1 MTQTLRRIDLHL
13 HSTASDGHYT
23 PAEVVAL
30 ALQHGLD
37 VIALTDHDTTAGLA
51 EALAA
56 AANTTLRV
64 LTGVELGTWHG
75 DINEVHL
82 LGYCFTPDDADFQE
96 RLRWM
101 RDERRLR
108 AEKMVARLAELGA
121 PIALARVLEI
131 AGDAAVGRPHVA
143 QALLE
148 AGHVAS
154 REEAFDRYLA
164 DGGPAYIPRLRLSLP
179 EAIAQIHAVGGV
191 AVLAHPFHLA
201 VDIEVLLPALLDAG
215 LDGLEAFY
223 PDHDAAFTARMVALA
238 RRHDLIVTGGSDFH
252 RPDADGSLTLGTVDV
267 PPDCIPPL
275 EARAARYRPA

>member
-1 MTQTLRRIDLHL
+1 MTQTPRRIDLHL
-13 HSTASDGHYT
+13 HSTASDGQYT

-30 ALQHGLD
+30 ALQRGLD
-37 VIALTDHDTTAGLA
+37 AIALTDHDTTAGLA

-56 AANTTLRV
+56 AENTGLRV

-82 LGYCFTPDDADFQE
+82 LGYCFIPDDADFQE

-101 RDERRLR
+101 RDERRVR

-121 PIALARVLEI
+121 PITLARVLEI
-131 AGDAAVGRPHVA
+131 AGEAAVGRPHVA

-154 REEAFDRYLA
+154 CEEAFARYLA

-179 EAIAQIHAVGGV
+179 EAIAQIHAVGGA
-191 AVLAHPFHLA
+191 AVLAHPFHLPDA
-201 VDIEVLLPALLDAG
+201 EALLPALLDAG

-238 RRHDLIVTGGSDFH
+238 HHHDLIVTGGSDFH
-252 RPDADGSLTLGTVDV
+252 RPQPDGSLILGTVDV
-267 PPDCIPPL
+267 PPDCLARL
-275 EARAARYRPA
+275 EARAARYQK

>member
-1 MTQTLRRIDLHL
+1 M

-23 PAEVVAL
+23 PSEVVAL
-30 ALQHGLD
+30 ARQRGLD
-37 VIALTDHDTTAGLA
+37 TIALTDHDTTAGLA

-56 AANTTLRV
+56 AQNTGLRV
-64 LTGVELGTWHG
+64 LTGVELGTWLG

-82 LGYCFTPDDADFQE
+82 LGYLIDPANADFQE

-101 RDERRLR
+101 RDERRVR
-108 AEKMVARLAELGA
+108 AEKMVARLADLGA
-121 PIALARVLEI
+121 PVALARVLEI
-131 AGDAAVGRPHVA
+131 AGEAAVGRPHVA

-154 REEAFDRYLA
+154 REEAFARYLA
-164 DGGPAYIPRLRLSLP
+164 DGGPAYIPRLRLSLS
-179 EAIAQIHAVGGV
+179 EAIAWIHVSGGA

-201 VDIEVLLPALLDAG
+201 VDIEALLPTLLEAG

-223 PDHDAAFTARMVALA
+223 PDHDATFTARMVALA

-252 RPDADGSLTLGTVDV
+252 RPEPDGSLTLGMVDV

-275 EARAARYRPA
+275 EARAERYRRQPPVLSAR